1 MDERPLTRADL
12 VELLS
17 ALSNDLKANLAEL
30 HGEFRT
36 DLADLRGEFKADL
49 AGLRDEF
56 KADLAE
62 LRTEF
67 KAGLA
72 ELRTEFK
79 ADLAEQR
86 REILETTQ
94 EQVRDAQTEILKAFL
109 PFREEHDIKFRAFEV
124 RLPNTEAE
132 LRARMDVLSRRLG
145 EIEERLRMN
154 PPAA

>member
-56 KADLAE
+56 KA
-62 LRTEF
+62 
-67 KAGLA
+67 GLA

-86 REILETTQ
+86 REILETTR

-124 RLPNTEAE
+124 RLTNTEAE